1 MILAAAKGLANS
13 LNDQE
18 RAQGDL
24 YPSLKRIRDVSA
36 NVAAHVCKVAEQE
49 NQLQNKSL
57 SGLSIEQLTNVM
69 RKKMWEPETAQKL
82 VENPSK
88 LQHHANRDQV
98 YPFLASIPIRLPVT
112 EFISTSIKAY
122 IY

>member
-1 MILAAAKGLANS
+1 MFPGIGLGGILSKSKHITNSMILAAAKGLANS

-88 LQHHANRDQV
+88 L
-98 YPFLASIPIRLPVT
+98 
-112 EFISTSIKAY
+112 
-122 IY
+122 